1 MKTSFLLMLLFTLGI
16 NLTSCI
22 IIKNG
27 EVSIPE
33 LSDDI
38 NCKSTNQTITTK
50 DEIIN
55 DKIEGIQVTSAI
67 NLTVSKSGISKAVI
81 KAGDKD
87 IDKVEI
93 VNNNGLLAIG
103 LKPNTCSSSKID
115 VQLSTRDN
123 NLIKSFE
130 GIGATTSIIED
141 NLISLNQ
148 LSINLSGTS
157 KLGLTAT
164 PGTTI
169 VKAVIS
175 GASQL
180 SFETTKIN
188 DLIIDTSGASFAYI
202 KATSINSGGL
212 EASGAS
218 SISSSK
224 INNTVIKASGAS
236 TIKLQRSNIKKEEIT
251 GASTLIN
258 E

>member
-1 MKTSFLLMLLFTLGI
+1 MKTSFLLMLLYTLGI
-16 NLTSCI
+16 NLTSCV
-22 IIKNG
+22 IIKNN
-27 EVSIPE
+27 EVDTPGMSENIN
-33 LSDDI
+33 SNNVI
-38 NCKSTNQTITTK
+38 NCNSTNQTSTT
-50 DEIIN
+50 
-55 DKIEGIQVTSAI
+55 
-67 NLTVSKSGISKAVI
+67 KAVI

-180 SFETTKIN
+180 GFETTKIN

-218 SISSSK
+218 SISSGK

-236 TIKLQRSNIKKEEIT
+236 TIKLQRSNIKKEEIS